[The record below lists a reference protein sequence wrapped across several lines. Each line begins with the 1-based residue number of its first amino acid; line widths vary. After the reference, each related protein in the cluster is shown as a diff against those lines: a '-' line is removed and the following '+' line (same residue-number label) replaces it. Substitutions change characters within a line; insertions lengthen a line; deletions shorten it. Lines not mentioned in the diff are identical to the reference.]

1 MFDTTSA
8 TDTLTGTAPASETA
22 ASDTP
27 KRGFAVLTWGCQMNE
42 DDSDQIKNLLETDG
56 LTQTDDLTQAK
67 VIVLNTCS
75 VRQKPEDKVFSKLGE
90 LAELKRQ
97 NPDLVIAVTG
107 CMAQRAGAEIARRA
121 RHIDVIAGTAQLE
134 RIPELIRKRQSLLA
148 TGEAVSGRASDVLIQ
163 LELPRKKQ
171 EANLFLPE
179 RKRVTTGKLKSF
191 VSIMYGCDK
200 FCAFCIVPL
209 TRGKERSRPA
219 SDIVAEVEHL
229 AAHGTKEV
237 TLLGQTV
244 NSYGLKGLDATCSF
258 AELLKRVSAVPGIE
272 RIRFTSPYP
281 KDFTDDVIEAIATL
295 PNVCEQIHLPV
306 QVGDDV
312 LLQRMHRGYTLDE
325 YRTIVKKL
333 RAAMPEIV
341 ITTDLMLGFPGE
353 TEEQFQNTLAFVE
366 EIRFDSAFMFAYSP
380 RDPTQ
385 AAKLPDQL
393 PQKEKTRRLEIL
405 IEQVNRTDRCDKQ
418 REQAAQGR
426 VFEVLVEGR
435 SHKDAEMWQAQT
447 RGGKTVHFPAH
458 RDLTGQTVR
467 VRATERASCGALW
480 ANCCNKAIAVRLN
493 SAAI

>member
-1 MFDTTSA
+1 MFDTTA
-8 TDTLTGTAPASETA
+8 VLETLTETETPESDRLPLRSETPA
-22 ASDTP
+22 L
-27 KRGFAVLTWGCQMNE
+27 KQGFAVLTWGCQMNE
-42 DDSDQIKNLLETDG
+42 DDSDQIKNLLQADGFTETADIS
-56 LTQTDDLTQAK
+56 QAK

-107 CMAQRAGAEIARRA
+107 CMAQRAGSEIARRA
-121 RHIDVIAGTAQLE
+121 PHIDVIAGTAQLE
-134 RIPELIRKRQSLLA
+134 RIPGLIRQRKSLLE
-148 TGEAVSGRASDVLIQ
+148 TGESRPNKAADVLIQ

-171 EANLFLPE
+171 DANLFLPE

-219 SDIVAEVEHL
+219 NDIVAEVEHL
-229 AAHGTKEV
+229 AAHGTREV

-258 AELLKRVSAVPGIE
+258 AELLRRVDAVPGIE

-295 PNVCEQIHLPV
+295 PHVCEQIHLPV
-306 QVGDDV
+306 QVGDDA
-312 LLQRMHRGYTLDE
+312 LLHRMHRGYTLDE
-325 YRTIVKKL
+325 YRTIVRKL
-333 RAAMPEIV
+333 RAAMPNIV
-341 ITTDLMLGFPGE
+341 ITTDIMLGFPGE
-353 TEEQFQNTLAFVE
+353 TEEQFQNTLAFVD

-385 AAKLPDQL
+385 AAKLPDQI
-393 PQKEKTRRLEIL
+393 PQKEKTRRLDIL
-405 IEQVNRTDRCDKQ
+405 IEKINRLAVEINQ
-418 REQAAQGR
+418 QQAAEGR
-426 VFEVLVEGR
+426 IFEVLVEGR
-435 SHKDAEMWQAQT
+435 SPKNPEMWQGQT
-447 RGGKTVHFPAH
+447 RGGKTVHFAAH
-458 RDLTGQTVR
+458 RDLTGKIVPA
-467 VRATERASCGALW
+467 RAMTGHLW
-480 ANCCNKAIAVRLN
+480 GFKAELL
-493 SAAI
+493 